1 MFTSMHI
8 TRPLALATLALASLS
23 SLTTA
28 AHAQKLSVT
37 PAPGLWESTMSLK
50 LNGVDIMAG
59 MKAAQAEAMKQ
70 LKDMPPA
77 QRAEMEKMMQ
87 QALGGAGAPL
97 QSCLTP
103 EQARMAADPQALLRQ
118 MTEGEDAEQACRFEL
133 QSVSGNTMKLRG
145 TCKPEDGWNGVVT
158 GTMTQHD
165 PKRWSSRYSGQG
177 RMQGDAMPGMP
188 GMPGMSANKG
198 AQVEMLMESSGRWL
212 AADCGQVAP
221 ER

>member
-1 MFTSMHI
+1 MI
-8 TRPLALATLALASLS
+8 PPLQIRRPVALAVMLLAG
-23 SLTTA
+23 LTTTA
-28 AHAQKLSVT
+28 QAQKLSVT
-37 PAPGLWESTMSLK
+37 PAPGLWEMTMTLK
-50 LNGVDIMAG
+50 MNGVDIMAG
-59 MKAAQAEAMKQ
+59 MKAAQAEALKEMKD
-70 LKDMPPA
+70 LPPA
-77 QRAEMEKMMQ
+77 QLAEMEKTMQ
-87 QALGGAGAPL
+87 EALGGAGAPL

-118 MTEGEDAEQACRFEL
+118 MSEGEDAEQACRFEL

-165 PKRWSSRYSGQG
+165 PKRWSSRYIGQG

-188 GMPGMSANKG
+188 GMPANKG
-198 AQVEMLMESSGRWL
+198 AQVEMLMESSGRWVS
-212 AADCGQVAP
+212 ANCGQVAP